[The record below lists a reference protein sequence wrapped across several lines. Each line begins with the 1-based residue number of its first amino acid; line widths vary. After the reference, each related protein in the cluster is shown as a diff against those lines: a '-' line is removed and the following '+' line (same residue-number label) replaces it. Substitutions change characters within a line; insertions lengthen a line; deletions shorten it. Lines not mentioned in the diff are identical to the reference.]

1 MKATKEEYDVIVIGG
16 GPAGSTSSMYTSRAN
31 LSTLVIDKGITS
43 GALGSTSKISN
54 FPGVPNIK
62 GTDLLKNIQE
72 QAKSFGA
79 EFISDKVIGIDF
91 NNEIKSIYTNNGVY
105 KGKSLILASGS
116 MGRSNTIEG
125 EMKFIGRGVSYC
137 ATCDGAFY
145 KDAVVAVIGN
155 NDEALEELLFLTK
168 FAKKVYL
175 INKFKELKAKQE
187 LIEKVKNNQKVEIL
201 NETKPLE
208 IRGNMK
214 LESILISSKENVKE
228 ELEVSGV
235 FVYLQGNKPIVDY
248 TMGQISLN
256 DKGCVNVNSN
266 METSKEGVF
275 AIGDLLC
282 THPKQAAI
290 AAGDGAIAAIAVD
303 KWLNK
308 KTNATQDWKK

>member
-43 GALGSTSKISN
+43 GALGATSKISN
-54 FPGVPNIK
+54 FPGVPDVK
-62 GTDLLKNIQE
+62 GIDLLKNIQE

-79 EFISDKVIGIDF
+79 EFISDKVIGVDL
-91 NNEIKSIYTNNGVY
+91 NNEIKTIYTNDGIY
-105 KGKSLILASGS
+105 KARSVILASGS

-125 EMKFIGRGVSYC
+125 EKRFIGRGVSYC

-168 FAKKVYL
+168 YAKKVYL
-175 INKFKELKAKQE
+175 INKFKELKARKE
-187 LIEKVKNNQKVEIL
+187 LIEKVENNPKVEIL
-201 NETKPLE
+201 NETRPLK
-208 IRGNMK
+208 IQGNLK
-214 LESILISSKENVKE
+214 LESILISSKENVKK

-235 FVYLQGNKPIVDY
+235 FIYLQGNKPIIDY
-248 TMGQISLN
+248 TMGQISVD

-266 METSKEGVF
+266 METSIEGVF

-308 KTNATQDWKK
+308 KATAVQDWRK